1 MLFQGTSPLLFLVW
15 LILATV
21 IVTLIIYI
29 AVDLVE
35 SKTKASDKKYIIL
48 LIAFLAVVVLPFI
61 VGIIGIVL
69 GALGNLLAMAR
80 SLIDGG
86 GQNFLVRLL
95 PIIFFILL
103 LLLIK
108 FLIDMTWESSLWVSL
123 LTLFVLYIIYSL
135 IPELYN
141 FIGFA

>member
-1 MLFQGTSPLLFLVW
+1 MLFQGTGPLLFIVW

-29 AVDLVE
+29 AVDIVE
-35 SKTKASDKKYIIL
+35 SKTKASDKKYFIL
-48 LIAFLAVVVLPFI
+48 LIAFLAVLVLPII
-61 VGIIGIVL
+61 VGVIGMVL
-69 GALGNLLAMAR
+69 GILGNLLASAR

-86 GQNFLVRLL
+86 GANFLVQLV

-103 LLLIK
+103 LVLLK
-108 FLIDMTWESSLWVSL
+108 FLIDMTWESSLWCAL

-141 FIGFA
+141 FVRFG